1 MNMQFVFC
9 LFLHSFM
16 LSFVSSELRHFVRHC
31 RAAYVIS
38 VQATVMVAFVIK
50 GVAIRFRILFPS
62 LLGSVVSVGE
72 CGFCLRECCFYWRVL
87 FLLESA
93 VTVGE
98 SCFCLDSIV
107 PRRMFPLLLQ
117 YNFVLLWDDL
127 Y

>member
-50 GVAIRFRILFPS
+50 GVAIRFRILFPF
-62 LLGSVVSVGE
+62 LLESVVSVG
-72 CGFCLRECCFYWRVL
+72 ECCFYWRVL